1 MKVYVN
7 LIQPSDQPANHRL
20 DSGPCATPGGMGRVR
35 RPTRSRHISRGK
47 RCPAEVAS

>member
-20 DSGPCATPGGMGRVR
+20 DSRPCATPGGMGRR
-35 RPTRSRHISRGK
+35 NEDRELTFSHGI
-47 RCPAEVAS
+47 AI